1 MAFLEALPLTC
12 LVIAIVAILRWLLTA
27 PYRGV
32 GAQYYAKGTSRR
44 FLLTGCASG
53 MGRHLT
59 GVLLKLGHRVAAT
72 DVNETGLRAAAAA
85 DGWEKLAVS
94 HEPNGA
100 ALLLREL
107 DVCDRGQ
114 WESVLLDVD
123 SAWGGLDVCMNIA
136 GLVIPRKI
144 QDASAR
150 EVDLHIDVMIKGP
163 VHGTQLARS

>member
-85 DGWEKLAVS
+85 ETCSRCGSCPWRTPPPDETPPAA
-94 HEPNGA
+94 EP
-100 ALLLREL
+100 L
-107 DVCDRGQ
+107 
-114 WESVLLDVD
+114 
-123 SAWGGLDVCMNIA
+123 
-136 GLVIPRKI
+136 
-144 QDASAR
+144 
-150 EVDLHIDVMIKGP
+150 
-163 VHGTQLARS
+163 